1 MEELVRYIAKSL
13 VDDPESVEVATVDEA
28 DPPMLELRVAAEDRG
43 RVIGKNGRTAHAIR
57 TLLSAAAKDGEPSV
71 LEILD

>member
-1 MEELVRYIAKSL
+1 MEELVGYIAKSL
-13 VDDPESVEVATVDEA
+13 VEDPESVEVTTVD
-28 DPPMLELRVAAEDRG
+28 DVIELRVGSEDRG

-57 TLLSAAAKDGEPSV
+57 TLISAAAKDGEASS

>member
-1 MEELVRYIAKSL
+1 MENLVRYIARAL
-13 VDDPESVEVATVDEA
+13 VDDPESVEVTAVDG

-57 TLLSAAAKDGEPSV
+57 TLLGAAAKNGEASL

>member
-1 MEELVRYIAKSL
+1 MENLVRYIAQSL
-13 VDDPESVEVATVDEA
+13 VDDPEAVEVTTVDG

-57 TLLSAAAKDGEPSV
+57 TLLVAAAKEGEPTL

>member
-1 MEELVRYIAKSL
+1 MENLVRYIAQSL
-13 VDDPESVEVATVDEA
+13 VDDPESVEVTTVDGE
-28 DPPMLELRVAAEDRG
+28 PPMIELRVAAEDRG

-57 TLLSAAAKDGEPSV
+57 TLLTAAAKEGEPAL